1 MVFKIRCDRSQRYF
15 DYWKSLPREPG
26 EILPRRSRFLP
37 EEVPELLST
46 AAVYELVSHDLL
58 KARLQ
63 GTAINER
70 FGRDITGENYL
81 DYVAPERLASASRA
95 FWTMA
100 QHPCGMH
107 AILIHRLTSGR
118 DVLVEALG
126 FPYIN
131 DQGDNPIVIYQ
142 SNEIEGTS
150 RQQLRDEGQLS
161 MILLEG
167 RTMIDIGNGV
177 PAFEE

>member
-1 MVFKIRCDRSQRYF
+1 MVFKIRCDRSRRYF

-26 EILPRRSRFLP
+26 EILPPRSRFLP
-37 EEVPELLST
+37 EDVPELLST
-46 AAVYELVSHDLL
+46 TAIYELVSPDLL

-81 DYVAPERLASASRA
+81 DYVAPERRASASRA

-107 AILIHRLTSGR
+107 AILTHRLTSGR

-131 DQGDNPIVIYQ
+131 GEGGNPIVIFQ
-142 SNEIEGTS
+142 SNEIEVPPG
-150 RQQLRDEGQLS
+150 RKLRDEGELS

-167 RTMIDIGNGV
+167 RTLIDIGNGV
-177 PAFEE
+177 PVFVE